1 VENVSSNACDV
12 YFWSIK
18 EGRLKMSYIIP
29 IDKSKGAL
37 LVTVTPID
45 VPIVQTNP
53 VNITSTVTTTVI

>member
-1 VENVSSNACDV
+1 
-12 YFWSIK
+12 
-18 EGRLKMSYIIP
+18 MSYIIP